1 MERGR
6 RDVTKAPAAVVAC
19 APECGHE
26 VHPSS
31 GIDLYLAALPDDAR
45 SMIEALRAIVRKGV
59 PDAEESIKWNA
70 PSFAIDGEDRIT
82 LGLDIRGGARLVMH
96 RGAKIRESIDL
107 TGVDQAKVA
116 QWPSADR
123 GVAVFRNLEEI
134 RSRESELT
142 ALCSRWV
149 AASA

>member
-1 MERGR
+1 
-6 RDVTKAPAAVVAC
+6 
-19 APECGHE
+19 
-26 VHPSS
+26 
-31 GIDLYLAALPDDAR
+31 

-123 GVAVFRNLEEI
+123 GYPSGEHRD
-134 RSRESELT
+134 ELT
-142 ALCSRWV
+142 A
-149 AASA
+149 